1 MVISNVDALRA
12 YNAFKRIIH
21 AGFHSCLLISFC
33 CVKFISKI
41 VFFNSLRENLS
52 VKTVKETE
60 KKLRHLLADLPL
72 PPELPGGADLS
83 KSPEEKK
90 APVQLHSKRR
100 PKYVY

>member
-1 MVISNVDALRA
+1 MYL
-12 YNAFKRIIH
+12 KIIPIGLPLY
-21 AGFHSCLLISFC
+21 ALISFY
-33 CVKFISKI
+33 CVQLISKI
-41 VFFNSLRENLS
+41 VSFSNSLRENIS
-52 VKTVKETE
+52 VKSTKETE

-90 APVQLHSKRR
+90 PAVPLHSKRR